1 MQKGHLRS
9 AGHKEANEANS
20 SDQDPTQQCTSEGFI
35 PLDLSSLFVNLKV
48 LSNVASTA
56 MNKWWHFLPRLSQ
69 EARTQLTLSI

>member
-9 AGHKEANEANS
+9 AGHEEANEANS

-48 LSNVASTA
+48 LSDVA
-56 MNKWWHFLPRLSQ
+56 
-69 EARTQLTLSI
+69 